1 MQPVSPLPPCP
12 GASTPFHAAVMPG
25 MRGHAPHAGL
35 FPGIAPDTSA
45 GLSLYKAIAAQ
56 LPHGAVFVV
65 DDQLRYL
72 LADGASLR
80 DAGFQPGDFEGRLL
94 SEALPADVL
103 EQHERDYRSILAGGT
118 IEREHV
124 VNGRDYVSH
133 GAPLVDAEGAVR
145 AALVLSYDISAH
157 KRGERRLRLL
167 DALSESTRAEGRAD
181 AFEARAAELLEAY
194 FGARSC
200 RFIAV
205 ATQSDVALFDGAVL
219 ADLGADA
226 CRLLEAGQAVH
237 VDDAASGTWPQLA
250 ASVGA
255 FVACPHVAAGRLEG
269 LTLLAAG
276 GARSWRHD
284 EIALLQEC
292 ADRVWNHAG
301 RLRLMAALQEADRQK
316 DRFLTVLAHE
326 LRNPLAVARNGVALL
341 RRDAAAPSGHILAL
355 VERQFGHMSRLI
367 EDVLDI
373 SQVSRGQLA
382 LRRERVV
389 LQDAVASAVEAAR
402 TVAER
407 KGLALELS
415 MAPLPL
421 MVDADPVR
429 LAQALGNVIVNSL
442 KYTPAPGAVRVEVGS
457 EEAQATVCIA
467 DTGVGMSDAT
477 LERLFGLFV
486 RGDEIGLAAAAA
498 DGLGI
503 GMWVTRQLLEA
514 HGGSIRAASAGQG
527 RGSAFTITLPLQRAG
542 AIQAMDE

>member
-1 MQPVSPLPPCP
+1 
-12 GASTPFHAAVMPG
+12 
-25 MRGHAPHAGL
+25 MRGHAPQAGL

-181 AFEARAAELLEAY
+181 AFEARAAALLEAY

-200 RFIAV
+200 RFIPV
-205 ATQSDVALFDGAVL
+205 ATQSEVADVALFDGALL

-237 VDDAASGTWPQLA
+237 VDDPASGAWPGTA

-255 FVACPHVAAGRLEG
+255 FIACPHVAAGRLEG

-276 GARSWRHD
+276 RARSWRHD
-284 EIALLQEC
+284 EIVLLQEC
-292 ADRVWNHAG
+292 ADRVWSHAG

-341 RRDAAAPSGHILAL
+341 RRDAAAAPSEHILAL

-373 SQVSRGQLA
+373 SQISRGQLA

-402 TVAER
+402 TVADR

-415 MAPLPL
+415 MAPVPL
-421 MVDADPVR
+421 VVDADPVR

-442 KYTPAPGAVRVEVGS
+442 KYTPAPGAVRVEVAT
-457 EEAQATVCIA
+457 EEAHATVCIA

-542 AIQAMDE
+542 AMPAMDE